1 MARRIIEDEWELK
14 ARRVYQRIELSSNTV
29 YNYKKKKDEWEL
41 KTKKVYSSKE
51 DKDNPRSKEAVIKIT
66 SKSKYLE
73 SFKRH
78 IEYITRDYTLALYD
92 NDGIE
97 YKGEEAIKEFVEF
110 YNFDGA
116 IPLYKDIK
124 GKERNEVINFVFSMK
139 EHSTTPKE
147 EFLKAVIKTIK
158 NKYPN
163 NPSCFSFHGD
173 TDNPHIHCDLRI
185 QDING
190 YRINL
195 KHKDRY
201 DLRREF
207 ARNLRDLG
215 IEAYATFL
223 TENAWHKKDESYD
236 KDIDF
241 TQRNNKII
249 QENSYKDKK
258 NINTPKKHHY
268 EVISFGKAKYK
279 FNEAAKDSFFVKYK
293 TTKGNIVDIWSEDLQ
308 RLVKENNIKVG
319 EFVKFKIVD
328 KKEIQTKKKKFNHKT
343 KKWEV
348 YTKTSFKNIR
358 DVSILGR
365 EEKDLN
371 YNFSNKKDEKRYK
384 TEAFEEDKVS
394 EFMRTKKEKENLD
407 KSNINKTS
415 KGMER

>member
-1 MARRIIEDEWELK
+1 MARRVIEDEWELK
-14 ARRVYQRIELSSNTV
+14 ARRVYQRIEFSSNTV
-29 YNYKKKKDEWEL
+29 YNYKKKSKKDEKL
-41 KTKKVYSSKE
+41 
-51 DKDNPRSKEAVIKIT
+51 DNPRSKEAVIKIT

-78 IEYITRDYTLALYD
+78 IEYITRDYTLPLYD

-139 EHSTTPKE
+139 EHSTTPKD

-158 NKYPN
+158 DKYPN

-173 TDNPHIHCDLRI
+173 TDNPHIHCDLKI

-223 TENAWHKKDESYD
+223 TESARHKKDESYD
-236 KDIDF
+236 KNRYF
-241 TQRNNKII
+241 K
-249 QENSYKDKK
+249 QENNYKDKK
-258 NINTPKKHHY
+258 NTNTHIKKHHY

-279 FNEAAKDSFFVKYK
+279 FNETGKDSFFVKYK
-293 TTKGNIVDIWSEDLQ
+293 TTKGEIVDIWSEDLQ

-348 YTKTSFKNIR
+348 YTKISFKNIW

-365 EEKDLN
+365 DEKDLN